1 MVKCDFSGW
10 ATRANLL
17 CGDGRTIRKDAFKD
31 NDGCTVPLIWN
42 HEHNDP
48 EAVLGHALLE
58 NREEG
63 VYAYCTFN
71 ESKAGQ
77 AAKEAVEHG
86 DVRSLSIWANKLKQ
100 VGKDVVHG
108 CIRELSL
115 VLAGANP
122 GATIDFV
129 MAHGADS
136 SEEEDEAIINYDESA
151 LVIYHSDEAKEEPK
165 KEDGEADEKSEK
177 KKTRQEILDSMN
189 EDQKNLMYEMVGEA
203 LKHNDEDET
212 EVEETE
218 TENEGEVDETKA
230 DAEPEKSEN
239 EIIEHSEGGN
249 ETMKSNVFDKDTQ
262 QDNVLAHSE
271 ILSNAIADGKRF
283 GSLKESILQHAA
295 ANNITDIG
303 ELFPKEKD
311 LNVPPQWIKEDDSWV
326 SKVMGGV
333 HHTPFSR
340 VRALFA
346 KMDEAE
352 ARARGYIKKGEKK
365 LDLKLAVLKRTT
377 APTTVYIKMTMDRD
391 DMIDMDFDG
400 VTWIRSEARNQ
411 LNREL
416 ARAYLL
422 GDNRDKSSDDK
433 IDELCIRPII
443 SDDDMYTIKYTVT
456 DGKDFHNDF
465 NSASENDSEA
475 KGVVRAAVKSRKT
488 YKGSGNPTFFTTE
501 DLLTELLLTE
511 DQNGH
516 RLYKSTGELATAM
529 RVKEIVTVPEMEEY
543 TDIYGIIVN
552 MADYNVGADKGGAV
566 TMFDDFDIDYNQ
578 QKYLMETRCSGA
590 LVKPYSA
597 IVLKKASP
605 ATGE

>member
-42 HEHNDP
+42 HDHSNP
-48 EAVLGHALLE
+48 ESVLGHALLE

-77 AAKEAVEHG
+77 EAKEAVEHG

-136 SEEEDEAIINYDESA
+136 SEEEDEVIINYDESA
-151 LVIYHSDEAKEEPK
+151 LVIYHSDESKEEPEK
-165 KEDGEADEKSEK
+165 ETKEDGEADEKSEK
-177 KKTRQEILDSMN
+177 KKTRQEILDSMDD
-189 EDQKNLMYEMVGEA
+189 DQRNLVVEMVAEA

-212 EVEETE
+212 EVEAEE
-218 TENEGEVDETKA
+218 AESEEQVEE
-230 DAEPEKSEN
+230 AEPENPEN
-239 EIIEHSEGGN
+239 ENIEHSEGGN

-271 ILSNAIADGKRF
+271 IINNAIADGKRF
-283 GSLKESILQHAA
+283 GSLKESIIQHAA

-346 KMDEAE
+346 KMDETE

-365 LDLKLAVLKRTT
+365 ADLKLAVLKRTT

-391 DMIDMDFDG
+391 DIVDIDFDSI
-400 VTWIRSEARNQ
+400 TWIRAEARNQ

-422 GDNRDKSSDDK
+422 GDKRDLSSNDK
-433 IDELCIRPII
+433 IDELCIRPIVT
-443 SDDDMYTIKYTVT
+443 DDDMYTIKYTVT
-456 DGKDFHNDF
+456 DGTDFHNDF

-501 DLLTELLLTE
+501 DMLTELLLIE

-516 RLYKSTGELATAM
+516 RLYKSAGELATAM
-529 RVKEIVTVPEMEEY
+529 RVKEIVTVPEMEEH

-597 IVLKKASP
+597 IVLKKAT
-605 ATGE
+605 AGE